1 MLELSGKAN
10 YLAPP
15 SSPVPGVM
23 MLTSGARLGVL
34 ASICLFS
41 LGKSDAMRWRS
52 WKIDDNP
59 GIVQQH

>member
-1 MLELSGKAN
+1 M
-10 YLAPP
+10 
-15 SSPVPGVM
+15 V
-23 MLTSGARLGVL
+23 LTSGARLGVL